1 MEPELHANARSAT
14 SSSWS
19 FVERPDIGDDFQHL
33 ILLHAAAGE
42 RLHRPAGPAVD
53 DGEHAGVGQ
62 RLRIDNV
69 LADQSWSHLSG
80 GIRAMADNAIRRV
93 KLFAVRDGIG
103 IATIFIDTG
112 CLEIF
117 EDRKSTRL

>member
-33 ILLHAAAGE
+33 ILLHAAASE
-42 RLHRPAGPAVD
+42 RLHRPAGAAVD

-93 KLFAVRDGIG
+93 KLFAVSHGISVH
-103 IATIFIDTG
+103 ITIIDTSFRR
-112 CLEIF
+112 IF
-117 EDRKSTRL
+117 YWQP